1 MNKKTIRII
10 ACCVIVCMFAV
21 VPTSLVHGDSNFGF
35 AYQFIW
41 NVGFDDNSVFPSAV
55 EPLYLMVQIIGVLA
69 ITWLLT
75 KDSK

>member
-10 ACCVIVCMFAV
+10 ACCVIACMFVV
-21 VPTSLVHGDSNFGF
+21 VPTSLVHGDSKFGF
-35 AYQFIW
+35 AYHFIW
-41 NVGFDDNSVFPSAV
+41 DVGFDETSVFPSAV
-55 EPLYLMVQIIGVLA
+55 DPLYLVAQIIGVLA

>member
-1 MNKKTIRII
+1 M
-10 ACCVIVCMFAV
+10 
-21 VPTSLVHGDSNFGF
+21 VHGDTKFGF
-35 AYQFIW
+35 AYHFIW

-55 EPLYLMVQIIGVLA
+55 EPFYLLVQIIGVLA

>member
-1 MNKKTIRII
+1 MKKKTIRII
-10 ACCVIVCMFAV
+10 ACCVIACMFVV

-41 NVGFDDNSVFPSAV
+41 NVGFDDNGVFPSAV